1 MSARDKSVA
10 AARGALGAKFRLH
23 GREPAFGLD
32 CVGLAGLALRAAG
45 CEDDIPGGY
54 ALRGGTAS
62 DMCAL
67 IDRQMLMR
75 TDTPLPGDLM
85 LFAVGP
91 MQFHIAIMT
100 PGGFV
105 HADAMLRRVVE
116 RPGRAPW
123 PLIAAWM
130 LIDDEPQQEMLGIG

>member
-1 MSARDKSVA
+1 
-10 AARGALGAKFRLH
+10 
-23 GREPAFGLD
+23 
-32 CVGLAGLALRAAG
+32 
-45 CEDDIPGGY
+45 
-54 ALRGGTAS
+54 
-62 DMCAL
+62 MCAL

-116 RPGRAPW
+116 RPGPAPW
-123 PLIAAWM
+123 PLVAAWM
-130 LIDDEPQQEMLGIG
+130 LIDDEPVWEMLGIG